1 MICSFSA
8 LLLIVSMLSVPA
20 FAASKK
26 SNSTSKDNNIYGWD
40 TGIGASSKDIAK
52 EGAYNRRAQKDAKN
66 HNLWGAVKNTFKAAG
81 QGLVNSTGSNAA
93 AHMDA
98 DTLKSWEKTAHAEEA
113 RKSKTQQAADKKA
126 GAAGTGQNGVTTADA
141 DEADAEAD
149 AEAEAE
155 DSLGPVSDAFKG
167 FTDAVEKAM
176 GSIQNIVKILETS
189 PQSQYPKAWRWAEN
203 VANGFTAVGVSLCV
217 LFFGVGFIR
226 SSGEYVK
233 RRNFEAY
240 LFSFVQLAIAIGL
253 TRWAFPLCSNIV
265 EAGTGII
272 RTTMT
277 HAGAATAGSASASLA
292 GMQKIADGMGEI
304 SLSNIH
310 LFIDLILAKYG
321 IKIMMFVI
329 LAFAVA
335 RFFKMYIYMAVAPIP
350 MAALAGETTRHQAYS
365 YLKALAGVLLE
376 GLVIVMAL
384 TLFTNILMNPSS
396 GEPVVSFFTFKGE
409 DDEQAL
415 MAYVDNVII
424 NMLVCTSVVFGA
436 DRMVTKAF
444 GI

>member
-1 MICSFSA
+1 M
-8 LLLIVSMLSVPA
+8 VS
-20 FAASKK
+20 
-26 SNSTSKDNNIYGWD
+26 G
-40 TGIGASSKDIAK
+40 
-52 EGAYNRRAQKDAKN
+52 
-66 HNLWGAVKNTFKAAG
+66 
-81 QGLVNSTGSNAA
+81 
-93 AHMDA
+93 
-98 DTLKSWEKTAHAEEA
+98 
-113 RKSKTQQAADKKA
+113 
-126 GAAGTGQNGVTTADA
+126 
-141 DEADAEAD
+141 
-149 AEAEAE
+149 
-155 DSLGPVSDAFKG
+155 
-167 FTDAVEKAM
+167 
-176 GSIQNIVKILETS
+176 
-189 PQSQYPKAWRWAEN
+189 
-203 VANGFTAVGVSLCV
+203 
-217 LFFGVGFIR
+217 
-226 SSGEYVK
+226 
-233 RRNFEAY
+233 
-240 LFSFVQLAIAIGL
+240 
-253 TRWAFPLCSNIV
+253 
-265 EAGTGII
+265 
-272 RTTMT
+272 
-277 HAGAATAGSASASLA
+277 ATAGASLQK
-292 GMQKIADGMGEI
+292 MQSIADGMGEI

-424 NMLVCTSVVFGA
+424 NMLVCSSTVFTA

>member
-1 MICSFSA
+1 MGYHEGYA
-8 LLLIVSMLSVPA
+8 
-20 FAASKK
+20 
-26 SNSTSKDNNIYGWD
+26 DG
-40 TGIGASSKDIAK
+40 TGPTAYDRRRP
-52 EGAYNRRAQKDAKN
+52 GAYARQSWEDAKSGHLVSAGKN
-66 HNLWGAVKNTFKAAG
+66 LGKAVAQATANSMGDVYEHNAVSEKQYKQGVSKQRAAEAKKPKSQQKSDVALGKAPNKDGVTSGDLDA
-81 QGLVNSTGSNAA
+81 
-93 AHMDA
+93 MD
-98 DTLKSWEKTAHAEEA
+98 E
-113 RKSKTQQAADKKA
+113 AADE
-126 GAAGTGQNGVTTADA
+126 Q
-141 DEADAEAD
+141 
-149 AEAEAE
+149 AEAE
-155 DSLGPVSDAFKG
+155 DTLGPVSDAFKG

-292 GMQKIADGMGEI
+292 GMQKIADGMGTI

-310 LFIDLILAKYG
+310 VFIDLILAKYG

>member
-1 MICSFSA
+1 M
-8 LLLIVSMLSVPA
+8 VSVPA

-26 SNSTSKDNNIYGWD
+26 SSGSKKDNNIYGWD

-52 EGAYNRRAQKDAKN
+52 EGAYNRQAQKDAKN
-66 HNLWGAVKNTFKAAG
+66 GNAWGAVKNVGKAAW
-81 QGLVNSTGSNAA
+81 QGLMNSTGSNAVA
-93 AHMDA
+93 QMDSN
-98 DTLKSWEKTAHAEEA
+98 TRKSWEKLAHQDESRKTKKQQEA
-113 RKSKTQQAADKKA
+113 DRKA
-126 GAAGTGQNGVTTADA
+126 GAAGTGENGVTTANA
-141 DEADAEAD
+141 DEADKVAD

-155 DSLGPVSDAFKG
+155 DTLGPVSDAFKG

-176 GSIQNIVKILETS
+176 GSIQNIVKIVETS
-189 PQSQYPKAWRWAEN
+189 PQEQYPKAWQWAEN
-203 VANGFTAVGVSLCV
+203 VANGFMAIGISLCT

-226 SSGEYVK
+226 SSGEYVR
-233 RRNFEAY
+233 RRNFESY

-253 TRWAFPLCSNIV
+253 TRYAFPLCSNIV

-272 RTTMT
+272 RTTMS
-277 HAGAATAGSASASLA
+277 HAGMVSGATAGASLA
-292 GMQKIADGMGEI
+292 KMQSIADGMGEI

-329 LAFAVA
+329 LAIAVA

-350 MAALAGETTRHQAYS
+350 LATLAGETTRHTAYA
-365 YLKALAGVLLE
+365 YLKSLAGVLLE

-384 TLFTNILMNPSS
+384 TLFTSILMNPSS
-396 GEPVVSFFTFKGE
+396 GEPVVSFFQFKGD

-424 NMLVCTSVVFGA
+424 NMLVCSSTVFTA